1 MASADSNVG
10 PLDAAGL
17 HPRSNP
23 KASASTAPM
32 STNTIAHSAR
42 RFASS
47 IVLFAA
53 AASPAAAQLHVTN
66 WTLVDP
72 YNRWST
78 VNPVATLCRMEE
90 TASSSVVGPG
100 WVVSPFTLP
109 ATASFSVTVRALPNG
124 DDDFLGIAFSYQSST
139 QHLLLDWKRAS
150 QTYNWGDPV
159 AVNDDLAEVGLKVK
173 KIAGSFTRDGLWGG
187 SDGLGVST
195 IAGPIAPGWAHN
207 SVYVFDFDLTPGRV
221 VIRRDGVQIFDVSDA
236 AITAGA
242 IAFYSFSQ
250 DNVEFSNVSIAP
262 SGPYVYCTAGTSS
275 NGCVPSIGA
284 SGTPNLAA
292 NSGYT
297 IGASGIEGQK
307 QGLFF
312 YGVSGAAIAPWAPN
326 SSSFLCVKTPTQRM
340 SAQNSGGVAG
350 QCNGVFAQDWLAFLS
365 ANPLSL
371 GAPFVPGT
379 PVNAQAWYRD
389 PAAAKTTNLSNA
401 LEFVVVP

>member
-1 MASADSNVG
+1 
-10 PLDAAGL
+10 
-17 HPRSNP
+17 
-23 KASASTAPM
+23 M
-32 STNTIAHSAR
+32 STNPFARFTSRTARFSAL
-42 RFASS
+42 A
-47 IVLFAA
+47 VLAA
-53 AASPAAAQLHVTN
+53 APALAQLHVTG

-90 TASSSVVGPG
+90 TASSGVVGPG
-100 WVVSPFTLP
+100 WVVSPFSLP
-109 ATASFSVTVRALPNG
+109 STASFSVTVRPLQNG
-124 DDDFLGIAFSYQSST
+124 DDDLLGIAFSYQSST
-139 QHLLLDWKRAS
+139 QHVLLDWKRATQS
-150 QTYNWGDPV
+150 FNWGDPV
-159 AVNDDLAEVGLKVK
+159 VVNDDVAELGMKVK

-187 SDGLGVST
+187 TDGLGVST
-195 IAGPIAPGWAHN
+195 LAGPLAPGWAHN
-207 SVYVFDFDLTPGRV
+207 TAYVFEFDLTPGRV

-262 SGPYVYCTAGTSS
+262 SGPFVYCTAGTSS
-275 NGCVPSIGA
+275 NGCVPAIGA
-284 SGTPNLAA
+284 SGTPSLAA
-292 NSGYT
+292 SSGYT
-297 IGASGIEGQK
+297 LGASSIEGQK

-326 SSSFLCVKTPTQRM
+326 SNSYLCVKSPTQRM
-340 SAQNSGGVAG
+340 AAQNSGGVAG
-350 QCNGVFAQDWLAFLS
+350 QCNGAFAQDWLAFLN

-371 GAPFVPGT
+371 GAPFVPGI